1 MNLDFELI
9 MVIAL
14 LISGVI
20 WLLDAKLWKGARH
33 ARAEALRSASGEFDV
48 NEYERIK
55 REPTLVEYARSFFPV
70 ILLVLILRSFMMEPF
85 RIPSGS
91 MMPTLLVGDFI
102 MVNKYSYGLRLP
114 VTHQKLLTIG
124 SPERGDVAVFR
135 FPKDPSIDYIKR
147 IVGLPGDVIA
157 YAGKQLT
164 INGKPASQELLYTY
178 QGVGAGFNM
187 SGNHYVSE
195 QIDELTHHILIDPN
209 KASQVGELTV
219 PDGHYFVLGDNR
231 DNSNDSRF
239 WGFVPEENLVGE
251 AVMIWMSW
259 DQGVGWQRIG
269 TMID

>member
-14 LISGVI
+14 LVSGVI
-20 WLLDAKLWKGARH
+20 WLLDVKLWKAARVE
-33 ARAEALRSASGEFDV
+33 RAEALRNAPGEFDV

-70 ILLVLILRSFMMEPF
+70 ILLVLILRSFLMEPF

-114 VTHQKLLTIG
+114 VTHQKLFDVG
-124 SPERGDVAVFR
+124 QPERGDVAVFR
-135 FPKDPSIDYIKR
+135 YPKDPSIDYIKR
-147 IVGLPGDVIA
+147 IVGLPGDVIG
-157 YAGKQLT
+157 YANKKLY
-164 INGKPASQELLYTY
+164 INGTPAPQELLYTY

-187 SGNHYVSE
+187 TGNHYVGE
-195 QIDELTHHILIDPN
+195 QIDDLQHHILLDPN
-209 KASQVGELTV
+209 KYSQRVELTV
-219 PDGHYFVLGDNR
+219 PEGHYFVLGDNR
-231 DNSNDSRF
+231 DNSNDSRY
-239 WGFVPEENLVGE
+239 WGVVPEENLVGE
-251 AVMIWMSW
+251 AVMIWMNW